1 MLSAF
6 REFTDDALALSEQSS
21 KSLLTC
27 HFGGIVSWKW
37 GRRPYGLVCAV
48 YFTDSHVAKFTYVR

>member
-27 HFGGIVSWKW
+27 HFGGIVS
-37 GRRPYGLVCAV
+37 
-48 YFTDSHVAKFTYVR
+48 